1 MNRDDWRRV
10 NIQYVYP
17 AIDAWQKGKLTEA
30 EAIFL
35 KGLGAT
41 NNDGFI
47 ALNYAQ
53 LLEETKR
60 LDEANKMYE
69 IAWSTL
75 SEPKNKGKAKKGLER
90 VASKIKN
97 ISSDS

>member
-1 MNRDDWRRV
+1 MNRDEWKSV

-17 AIDAWQKGKLTEA
+17 AIDSWQKGKLTEA
-30 EAIFL
+30 ETIFL
-35 KGLGAT
+35 KGLDAT

-53 LLEETKR
+53 LLEEIKR

-75 SEPKNKGKAKKGLER
+75 SEPRNKGKAKQGLER

-97 ISSDS
+97 ISSNS